1 MSEIQS
7 VLFNKDYFTKTQAK
21 QWLRAHDFTIGRMD
35 ETKNLYRYRQTEPN
49 KYRNFRMKRN
59 DDGIQFVIGFY

>member
-21 QWLRAHDFTIGRMD
+21 QWLS

-49 KYRNFRMKRN
+49 KYRNFRMKRI
-59 DDGIQFVIGFY
+59 DDGIQFVLGFY